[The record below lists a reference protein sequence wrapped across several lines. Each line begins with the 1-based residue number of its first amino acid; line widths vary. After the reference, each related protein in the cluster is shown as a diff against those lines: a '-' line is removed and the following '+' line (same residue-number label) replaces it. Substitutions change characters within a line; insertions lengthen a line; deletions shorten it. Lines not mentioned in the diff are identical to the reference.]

1 MESNSPDLL
10 ETKSSNLR
18 EKLISIRREM
28 RDDPI
33 SWSIIIFIT
42 AFFGLFMI
50 VPLLQVMFGAFFSN
64 GNFPFSTYQEIFQR
78 QYFFDPSRNADT
90 YFIRIDSSDPNFTA
104 YLLKGPDYG
113 VFLNTIFMGVAST
126 ILSLVIGIFTA
137 FLMARVELPGKTLL
151 GGFLLIP
158 LVLPPFVS
166 GIGYMALLGYNGL
179 VNTEILE
186 PLFGI
191 RIVLQGMFAIVF
203 VQSAHYFTLIYLNVY
218 SSLMNADPSL
228 EEAAENMG
236 ATRFQVV
243 KNVTL
248 PLALPGI
255 ASGSIL
261 VLILSMEDLG
271 TPAIFAGFGDLT
283 ARKTITY
290 YILSTVRQSLSETG
304 RLPAE
309 LSILSAFLLILSI
322 IGFFMIRRYTEKRQ
336 YSMIS
341 KGRAGTFR
349 TANPNALYLIA
360 IYSYF
365 IILLTLSLIP
375 HIGIFI
381 ASLTEPGI
389 LPLKWSTSNYQEL
402 FDLENGF
409 GSYIKNTMIF
419 SLISTGVI
427 VILATMAGYVANR
440 KQFTGRSAFDTMIT
454 IPLAIPGVV
463 LGIGFILLFG
473 GTDAIPFGNIQLTF
487 NPLIYAPIILI
498 ISYTIRKFP
507 FTVRAVYAGLQQTDA
522 VLEEAAHNLGA
533 SKGRTIYNV
542 IIPLI
547 VLNIV
552 AGALIALVYN
562 MSEVSTTLILVNTQ
576 THGTVTW
583 AMADANGKIG
593 ALAAMGMFLMF
604 LQALSLFITNV
615 LLKNRAEA
623 ITGI

>member
-1 MESNSPDLL
+1 
-10 ETKSSNLR
+10 
-18 EKLISIRREM
+18 
-28 RDDPI
+28 
-33 SWSIIIFIT
+33 
-42 AFFGLFMI
+42 
-50 VPLLQVMFGAFFSN
+50 
-64 GNFPFSTYQEIFQR
+64 
-78 QYFFDPSRNADT
+78 
-90 YFIRIDSSDPNFTA
+90 
-104 YLLKGPDYG
+104 
-113 VFLNTIFMGVAST
+113 
-126 ILSLVIGIFTA
+126 
-137 FLMARVELPGKTLL
+137 
-151 GGFLLIP
+151 
-158 LVLPPFVS
+158 
-166 GIGYMALLGYNGL
+166 
-179 VNTEILE
+179 
-186 PLFGI
+186 
-191 RIVLQGMFAIVF
+191 
-203 VQSAHYFTLIYLNVY
+203 
-218 SSLMNADPSL
+218 MNADPSL

-349 TANPNALYLIA
+349 TANPNILYLIA

>member
-1 MESNSPDLL
+1 MENNVIPNQNSLYL
-10 ETKSSNLR
+10 RFTQNLH
-18 EKLISIRREM
+18 SIKREM
-28 RDDPI
+28 KDDPI
-33 SWSIIIFIT
+33 SWTIIIFMT
-42 AFFGLFMI
+42 LFFGFFMI
-50 VPLLQVMFGAFFSN
+50 IPLLQVMLGAFLSN

-78 QYFFDPSRNADT
+78 QYFFDPARDADT
-90 YFIRIDSSDPNFTA
+90 YIIRIDDSDPNFTV

-113 VFLNTIFMGVAST
+113 VFLNTIFMGIAST
-126 ILSLVIGIFTA
+126 LLSLLIGIFTA
-137 FLMARVELPGKTLL
+137 FLMARVEIFGKTII

-186 PLFGI
+186 PLFGF

-228 EEAAENMG
+228 EEAAENLG
-236 ATRFQVV
+236 ANRFQVV

-248 PLALPGI
+248 PLAMPGI

-322 IGFFMIRRYTEKRQ
+322 IGFFIIRRFTEKRQ

-341 KGRAGTFR
+341 KGRAGSFR
-349 TANPNALYLIA
+349 TANPNLLNLLI
-360 IYSYF
+360 IYFYF
-365 IILLTLSLIP
+365 FILLTLALIP

-389 LPLKWSTSNYQEL
+389 LPLKWSISSYQEL

-409 GSYIKNTMIF
+409 GNYIQNTMVF

-473 GTDAIPFGNIQLTF
+473 STDGIPIGNIQLTF

-507 FTVRAVYAGLQQTDA
+507 FTVRAVYAGLQQTDS

-533 SKGRTIYNV
+533 SKGKTIYNI

-547 VLNIV
+547 ILNIV

-583 AMADANGKIG
+583 AMADANGKIS